1 MSQIANV
8 SADGTST
15 INVSGH
21 TDNVPINTYL
31 YPSNWELSAARA
43 ISVGR
48 VLINAGINSNKIS
61 VAGFAE
67 FQPLTN
73 GTDEESLS
81 KNRRI
86 EIKLTQP

>member
-1 MSQIANV
+1 MQIQ
-8 SADGTST
+8 
-15 INVSGH
+15 GH
-21 TDNVPINTYL
+21 TDQNPISTVL
-31 YPSNWELSAARA
+31 YPSNWELSSARA

-67 FQPLTN
+67 YQPLTE
-73 GTDEESLS
+73 GIDEDSLRR
-81 KNRRI
+81 NRRI